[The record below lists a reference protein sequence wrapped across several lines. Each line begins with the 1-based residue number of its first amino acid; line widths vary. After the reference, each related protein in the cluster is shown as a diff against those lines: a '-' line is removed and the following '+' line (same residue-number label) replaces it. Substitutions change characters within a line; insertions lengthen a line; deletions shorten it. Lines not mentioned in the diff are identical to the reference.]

1 MIDKI
6 IIQGEI
12 SEDGQLVVQLPPDA
26 PRGAVQITIEQTTEL
41 QEDDFDAELDAL
53 IDESLNSKGMT
64 MGEIALADEIG
75 ILADDEN
82 FPDGKTYV
90 EQIRKK
96 RRYKW

>member
-1 MIDKI
+1 MTDKI
-6 IIQGEI
+6 IVQGEI
-12 SEDGQLVVQLPPDA
+12 NDDGQLVVQLPPDA
-26 PRGAVQITIEQTTEL
+26 PRGAVQITIEQTAEL

-64 MGEIALADEIG
+64 MGEIKLPDEP
-75 ILADDEN
+75 ILGED

-90 EQIRKK
+90 EQLRSK

>member
-12 SEDGQLVVQLPPDA
+12 NDDGELIIQLPPDA
-26 PRGAVQITIEQTTEL
+26 PRGAVQITIEQTMAL
-41 QEDDFDAELDAL
+41 PEDDFDAELDAL

-64 MGEIALADEIG
+64 MGEIELPDEPIFDN
-75 ILADDEN
+75 L
-82 FPDGKTYV
+82 PDSEEYINQV
-90 EQIRKK
+90 RK

>member
-1 MIDKI
+1 MTEKI

-26 PRGAVQITIEQTTEL
+26 PRGAVQITIEQTTAL

-64 MGEIALADEIG
+64 MGEIKLPDEPIFDN
-75 ILADDEN
+75 L
-82 FPDGKTYV
+82 PDSEEYIS
-90 EQIRKK
+90 QIRK